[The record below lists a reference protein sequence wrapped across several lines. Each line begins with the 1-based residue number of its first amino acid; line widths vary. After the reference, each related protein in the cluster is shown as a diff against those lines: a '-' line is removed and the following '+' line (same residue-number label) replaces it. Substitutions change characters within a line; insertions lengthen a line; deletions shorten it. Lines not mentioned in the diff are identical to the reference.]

1 MRGAFRGNITVGNLP
16 EDFTDEEL
24 AALFDEHGL
33 VLGARIDRDH
43 SDPVQARRGRVA
55 LAPASAVERAV
66 KALNNTRVNDC
77 KLKVRVVVE
86 PPPAP
91 RKPPRAKPV
100 APPPMPAPRP
110 ARPVVVE
117 YKTPRRRILTAT

>member
-1 MRGAFRGNITVGNLP
+1 MRGAFKGNITVGNLP
-16 EDFTDEEL
+16 ESFTDEGL
-24 AALFDEHGL
+24 AALFDEYGL

-86 PPPAP
+86 PPPEP
-91 RKPPRAKPV
+91 RKPPRAKPA
-100 APPPMPAPRP
+100 APPSAHRP

-117 YKTPRRRILTAT
+117 YKTPRRRILTTT

>member
-16 EDFTDEEL
+16 ENFTDEEL
-24 AALFDEHGL
+24 AALFDEYGL

-77 KLKVRVVVE
+77 MLKVRVVVE

-91 RKPPRAKPV
+91 RKPPRAKP
-100 APPPMPAPRP
+100 AALPPAPRP

-117 YKTPRRRILTAT
+117 YKTPRRRVLTTT

>member
-1 MRGAFRGNITVGNLP
+1 MRGAFKGNITVGNLP
-16 EDFTDEEL
+16 ESFTDEEL

-100 APPPMPAPRP
+100 APPPAPPRV
-110 ARPVVVE
+110 ARPIVVE